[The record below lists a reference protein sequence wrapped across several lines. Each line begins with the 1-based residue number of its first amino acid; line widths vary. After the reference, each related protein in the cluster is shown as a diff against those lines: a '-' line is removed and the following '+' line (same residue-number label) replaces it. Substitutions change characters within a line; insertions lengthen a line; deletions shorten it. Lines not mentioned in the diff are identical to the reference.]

1 VLSAAASGEESAAP
15 IKVAVV
21 QPNIGV
27 HERDTAAGRDAIWQ
41 RLERLSLAAAA
52 AHPEL
57 IVWPETTVGDPRHD
71 AWLAARLAALAGAAG
86 APLLVGASETEKFAV
101 AAPAGV
107 DRLGMGVRERDAY
120 NAAYLVRAGMPI
132 GEPYRKR
139 RLMPFG
145 EYTPLRGRVAWPV
158 WLVPAIAEGRPGDS
172 DAGFDVPRSPA
183 APAVRI
189 GVVICW
195 ENLFADLSR
204 GAVLGGSA
212 MLVQLTNDAWFGPG
226 RAAIQHNAASVIRA
240 VENGVPLV
248 LASNAGPSLVIDRYG
263 RIVARTAQQFAAGVV
278 VASVSTGHAATL
290 FNRWG
295 EWFAAACCVFA
306 LQGLWAGGLL
316 TVTSRRL
323 SFIRNAKEGA

>member
-1 VLSAAASGEESAAP
+1 VLSAAVSDEESAAP

-21 QPNIGV
+21 QPDIGV

-71 AWLAARLAALAGAAG
+71 ARLAARLAALAGAAG

-101 AAPAGV
+101 AAPGG
-107 DRLGMGVRERDAY
+107 DRLGMRVRERDAY

-145 EYTPLRGRVAWPV
+145 EYTPLRGRVAWPA
-158 WLVPAIAEGRPGDS
+158 WLVPAIAEGRAGDS

-204 GAVLGGSA
+204 RAVFGGSA
-212 MLVQLTNDAWFGPG
+212 MLVQLTNDAWFGAG
-226 RAAIQHNAASVIRA
+226 RAAMQHNAASVLRA

-248 LASNAGPSLVIDRYG
+248 LASNAGPSLVIDRHG
-263 RIVARTAQQFAAGVV
+263 RVVGHTALQFDTGVV
-278 VASVSTGHAATL
+278 VASVSTRNAATL

-295 EWFAAACCVFA
+295 EWFAAACCVLA
-306 LQGLWAGGLL
+306 LQGVWSGRWFTGA
-316 TVTSRRL
+316 RRKFR
-323 SFIRNAKEGA
+323 FIVNAKEGA